1 MNNQKGTIY
10 EEITAKIITAL
21 EDGVN
26 PWAKPWQTIHYGPF
40 RNALTNRPY
49 RGMNILLLNLVA
61 LARGHVDPRWLTS
74 RNAEQLG
81 GHVRKGEKGAAV
93 VFWKFL
99 PARDRD
105 GEAEPDALTDDEQE
119 RKLIPFARSY
129 TVFNVEQCE
138 GLELPPLVE
147 EEAPGVGECNELA
160 EQILA
165 LPNLK
170 HGGNK
175 ACYLPGPDM
184 VLLPHRSSFE
194 QDDFYY
200 ATGYHETCH
209 WTGHP
214 SRLNRVFG
222 ARFGDLGYAFE
233 ELLAEI
239 GAAFLGA
246 HTGIPFEAM
255 RHPEYIHH
263 WLQILQGDS
272 KAIFTAAAKAQQAAD
287 FVLDKAGI
295 VSVQEDV
302 SATNELPVA
311 A

>member
-1 MNNQKGTIY
+1 MNDQKVSIY

-26 PWAKPWQTIHYGPF
+26 PWAKPWQMVHYGPF

-49 RGMNILLLNLVA
+49 RGMNVLLLNLVA
-61 LARGHVDPRWLTS
+61 LARGHVDPRWLTF
-74 RNAEQLG
+74 RNVEQLG
-81 GHVRKGEKGAAV
+81 GHVRKGEKGASV

-99 PARDRD
+99 PARDRGGD
-105 GEAEPDALTDDEQE
+105 AKPDALTDDDQE

-138 GLELPPLVE
+138 GLTLPPLVE
-147 EEAPGVGECNELA
+147 EAPDVDECNQLA

-170 HGGNK
+170 HGSNK
-175 ACYLPGPDM
+175 ACYLQVPDM

-194 QDDFYY
+194 HGDFYY
-200 ATGYHETCH
+200 ATGYHEICH

-214 SRLNRVFG
+214 DRLNRVFG
-222 ARFGDLGYAFE
+222 IRFGDLGYAFE
-233 ELLAEI
+233 ELVAEI

-246 HTGIPFEAM
+246 HTGIPFENM
-255 RHPEYIHH
+255 RHPEYIHY

-272 KAIFTAAAKAQQAAD
+272 KAIFTAAAKAQYAAD
-287 FVLDKAGI
+287 FVLGKAGI
-295 VSVQEDV
+295 VGVQEE
-302 SATNELPVA
+302 TLPA
-311 A
+311 AA

>member
-1 MNNQKGTIY
+1 MTPDKPSIY
-10 EEITAKIITAL
+10 EQITDKIVTAL
-21 EDGVN
+21 ENGVN
-26 PWAKPWQTIHYGPF
+26 PWAKPWHTVHSGPF

-49 RGMNILLLNLVA
+49 RGMNVLLLNLVA
-61 LARGHVDPRWLTS
+61 LSRGHVDPRWLTF

-81 GHVRKGEKGAAV
+81 GHVRKGEKGAAI

-99 PARDRD
+99 PARNRD
-105 GEAEPDALTDDEQE
+105 GETQPDAASDDEQE
-119 RKLIPFARSY
+119 RKQVPFARSY

-138 GLELPPLVE
+138 GLDLPPLVE
-147 EEAPGVGECNELA
+147 EETQGLDECNQLA

-175 ACYLPGPDM
+175 ACYLPGPDI
-184 VLLPHRSSFE
+184 VLLPHRASFE
-194 QDDFYY
+194 HNDFYY

-214 SRLNRVFG
+214 DRLNRVFG
-222 ARFGDLGYAFE
+222 TRFGDLGYAFE
-233 ELLAEI
+233 ELVAEI

-246 HTGIPFEAM
+246 HTGIPFENM
-255 RHPEYIHH
+255 RHPEYISH

-272 KAIFTAAAKAQQAAD
+272 KAIFTAAAKSQHAAD

-295 VSVQEDV
+295 AGAQEDV
-302 SATNELPVA
+302 SATNELPIA